1 MTRLKV
7 AVIGTGA
14 MGYRHAVAIADSPL
28 CDLAGVT
35 DPDPGR
41 RQAAAEHFNCR
52 QAENLEALLMN
63 TTVDAVVVAAPDRLH
78 ADVVVNALQSGVH
91 VLVEKPIADTVE
103 NARRMQAAANA
114 SGRRL
119 AVAHILRHDARYVGA
134 ADAVA
139 AGSIGDTV
147 HVRASRLV
155 PRSVGAANNGV
166 SPIWMYQGIHDIDL
180 VQWISGQRITEV
192 QAVTT
197 EKVLPAMGKQG
208 LDAIFILGR
217 LNGGG
222 IAAIELGWALLDSD
236 PSGLRA
242 EFELVGTDGS
252 ARVMVADQGLAITDG
267 DGYRLPDTMHW
278 PTPYNKT
285 AGDLAAQLTE
295 FVTALADD
303 REFVV
308 PLEDAVAAVA
318 VVEAIGTAVTSRQ
331 PAAVVAVNREALTA
345 AELG

>member
-1 MTRLKV
+1 MTRLKL
-7 AVIGTGA
+7 AVVGTGA

-28 CDLAGVT
+28 CDLVGVT
-35 DPDPGR
+35 DPDLGR
-41 RQAAAEHFNCR
+41 RQAAAEHFGCR
-52 QAENLEALLMN
+52 EAESIEALLIG
-63 TTVDAVVVAAPDRLH
+63 TPVDAVVVAAPDRLH

-91 VLVEKPIADTVE
+91 VLVEKPIADTVA
-103 NARRMQAAANA
+103 NARRMEAAANA

-119 AVAHILRHDARYVGA
+119 AVAHILRHDSRYVGA
-134 ADAVA
+134 AAAVA
-139 AGSIGDTV
+139 SGAVGETV

-208 LDAIFILGR
+208 VDAAFILGR
-217 LNGGG
+217 LSDGG

-252 ARVMVADQGLAITDG
+252 ARVAVADQGLAITDG
-267 DGYRLPDTMHW
+267 NGYRLPDTMHW
-278 PTPYNKT
+278 PTPYDKT

-295 FVTALADD
+295 FATALLDD

-308 PLEDAVAAVA
+308 PLEDAIAAVA
-318 VVEAIGTAVTSRQ
+318 VVEAIGDAVLSGRPTLIAEITQ
-331 PAAVVAVNREALTA
+331 KAVSVTDAL
-345 AELG
+345 